1 MDRRTLLKTGLVSS
15 LGLVAPV
22 FSAKAQ
28 ATNYPDRLI
37 KIVVAFGPGG
47 STDVTARTI
56 SPSLGAILKQ
66 SIVIENKPGGGSN
79 IGAAYAAKAAPDG
92 YTLFRHDR

>member
-28 ATNYPDRLI
+28 AELLGVPCFAI
-37 KIVVAFGPGG
+37 KTPG
-47 STDVTARTI
+47 
-56 SPSLGAILKQ
+56 
-66 SIVIENKPGGGSN
+66 
-79 IGAAYAAKAAPDG
+79 
-92 YTLFRHDR
+92 

>member
-1 MDRRTLLKTGLVSS
+1 MDRRTLLKTGLVSR

-47 STDVTARTI
+47 STA
-56 SPSLGAILKQ
+56 LILA
-66 SIVIENKPGGGSN
+66 E
-79 IGAAYAAKAAPDG
+79 
-92 YTLFRHDR
+92 